1 MLNDFKQISN
11 NTFSTALVGHQG
23 QNEEPEKSHLT
34 SLDVQRG
41 LQKNPFFFQEGIVFR
56 GSLITLIKRACLLFT
71 TTQLQHGVSCYAGFT
86 QTNKP
91 LKYMEAIVFQ
101 EFLMVSAISTAMN
114 KKVLEGSYN
123 IMFIRLPGKLL
134 DYAVG

>member
-1 MLNDFKQISN
+1 
-11 NTFSTALVGHQG
+11 
-23 QNEEPEKSHLT
+23 
-34 SLDVQRG
+34 
-41 LQKNPFFFQEGIVFR
+41 
-56 GSLITLIKRACLLFT
+56 
-71 TTQLQHGVSCYAGFT
+71 
-86 QTNKP
+86 
-91 LKYMEAIVFQ
+91 MEAIVFQ